1 VPAGGL
7 FTDKPDN
14 AGNYPVGEPAR
25 QQMGKIK
32 FNAKSKTE
40 VEKTLL
46 HIKNMVC
53 PRCISTV
60 TRVLQESGLSVEEVR
75 LGEARI
81 QGEATPDYDRLNAAL
96 KTEGFEVIYDREKQL
111 SESIKNIL
119 IDYLDHYQT
128 QYEPVTTSVF
138 LSEKLNLPYQH
149 LSKIFSRQEN
159 ITIEKYFIKLK
170 IEKVKEL
177 LSYNQLTL
185 SQIAYQLKYSSVQH
199 LSNQF
204 KKVTGISVS
213 DYKQDP
219 ASTRTSLDALT

>member
-1 VPAGGL
+1 MTTTV
-7 FTDKPDN
+7 
-14 AGNYPVGEPAR
+14 
-25 QQMGKIK
+25 
-32 FNAKSKTE
+32 
-40 VEKTLL
+40 L

-60 TRVLQESGLSVEEVR
+60 TRVLQEAGLQVGEVK

-81 QGEATPDYDRLNAAL
+81 QAEPAPDYEQLNAAL
-96 KTEGFEVIYDREKQL
+96 EKEGFEVIYDREKQL
-111 SESIKNIL
+111 SESIKNTL
-119 IDYLDHYQT
+119 IDYLEHYQT

-138 LSEKLNLPYQH
+138 LSEKLHLPYQQ
-149 LSKIFSRQEN
+149 LSKIFSRREG

-185 SQIAYQLKYSSVQH
+185 SEIAYQLKYSSVQH

-204 KKVTGISVS
+204 RKVTSISVS
-213 DYKQDP
+213 DYKQQQAAP
-219 ASTRTSLDALT
+219 RTSLDALI

>member
-1 VPAGGL
+1 
-7 FTDKPDN
+7 
-14 AGNYPVGEPAR
+14 
-25 QQMGKIK
+25 
-32 FNAKSKTE
+32 

-60 TRVLQESGLSVEEVR
+60 TRVLQESGLKVEEVR
-75 LGEARI
+75 LGEARV
-81 QGEATPDYDRLNAAL
+81 QGNPDYDRLHAAL
-96 KTEGFEVIYDREKQL
+96 KTEGFEVIMDREKQL

-119 IDYLDHYQT
+119 IDYLEHYQT
-128 QYEPVTTSVF
+128 QYEPVTTSV
-138 LSEKLNLPYQH
+138 SEKLNLPYQH

-185 SQIAYQLKYSSVQH
+185 SEIAYQLKYSSVQH

-204 KKVTGISVS
+204 KKVAGVSVS
-213 DYKQDP
+213 DYKQHP
-219 ASTRTSLDALT
+219 APTRTSLDALT

>member
-1 VPAGGL
+1 
-7 FTDKPDN
+7 
-14 AGNYPVGEPAR
+14 
-25 QQMGKIK
+25 
-32 FNAKSKTE
+32 
-40 VEKTLL
+40 VETTLL

-60 TRVLQESGLSVEEVR
+60 TRVLQASGLTVEAVS

-81 QGEATPDYDRLNAAL
+81 QGTGAPDYDQLNAAL
-96 KTEGFEVIYDREKQL
+96 KTEGFELIYDREKQL

-119 IDYLDHYQT
+119 IDYLEHYQS

-138 LSEKLNLPYQH
+138 LAEKLHLPYQQ
-149 LSKIFSRQEN
+149 LSKVFSRQEGT
-159 ITIEKYFIKLK
+159 TIEKYFIKLK

-185 SQIAYQLKYSSVQH
+185 SEIAYQLKYSSVQH

-204 KKVTGISVS
+204 RKVTGISVS
-213 DYKQDP
+213 DYKQQP
-219 ASTRTSLDALT
+219 PSSRISLDALI

>member
-1 VPAGGL
+1 
-7 FTDKPDN
+7 
-14 AGNYPVGEPAR
+14 
-25 QQMGKIK
+25 
-32 FNAKSKTE
+32 

-60 TRVLQESGLSVEEVR
+60 TRVLQESGLNVEEVK

-81 QGEATPDYDRLNAAL
+81 QGTPDYERLHAAL
-96 KTEGFEVIYDREKQL
+96 KKEGFEVIYDREKQL

-119 IDYLDHYQT
+119 IDYLEHYQT

-138 LSEKLNLPYQH
+138 LAEKLNLPYQH

-185 SQIAYQLKYSSVQH
+185 SEIAYQLKYSSVQH

-204 KKVTGISVS
+204 KKVAGISVS
-213 DYKQDP
+213 DYKQHP
-219 ASTRTSLDALT
+219 APTRTSLDALT